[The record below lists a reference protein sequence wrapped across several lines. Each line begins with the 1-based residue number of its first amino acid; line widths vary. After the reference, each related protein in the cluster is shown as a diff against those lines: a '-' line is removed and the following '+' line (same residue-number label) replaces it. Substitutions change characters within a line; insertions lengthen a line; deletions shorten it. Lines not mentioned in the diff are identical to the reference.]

1 MMDVISARNAYEDIQ
16 TRLNALENHIHV
28 LANTVD
34 TSREKYNTVKTELQ
48 RIEHGILSGD
58 FGGYY
63 RENRTPLL
71 QRVDA
76 LFAMIGE
83 TPAQRPD
90 YMYSQ
95 SRQQFYEREYDSGVN
110 RNQIP
115 SYVLLPLFRAITD
128 DKKTITQDTC
138 SICLS
143 MFLETDDNTPTYLA
157 CKHRFHYSCI
167 NEWIKMSK
175 RDTCPVCKQDIYV
188 L

>member
-1 MMDVISARNAYEDIQ
+1 MDVISARNAYEDIQ
-16 TRLNALENHIHV
+16 TRLDALENHIHV

-34 TSREKYNTVKTELQ
+34 TSQDKYKTVKTELQ

-115 SYVLLPLFRAITD
+115 SYVLQRIIHD
-128 DKKTITQDTC
+128 RK
-138 SICLS
+138 
-143 MFLETDDNTPTYLA
+143 
-157 CKHRFHYSCI
+157 
-167 NEWIKMSK
+167 
-175 RDTCPVCKQDIYV
+175 
-188 L
+188 